1 MIRERMEAM
10 IPLFFDC
17 DPGID
22 DAVALGYLLCQDDV
36 EVAGIA
42 ATGGN
47 VPTSQTVQNALSWLY
62 LAGRSEIP
70 VHPGAELPLKAA
82 AAGTVPIYAD
92 DTHGPSGTGHTVLP
106 APSTTPSA
114 TSAADAWV
122 NAARAHAGELIGV
135 VTGPCTNLALALERE
150 PELPRLIKRIFI
162 MGGAF
167 NCRGNTKPTTEWN
180 TDFDPEAAAVV
191 YRCFASA
198 KNLPVVSPLEAT
210 EAVVMTPQR
219 LSRILQGVSDPH
231 WRSWLVHLAEA
242 LRFYF
247 EFHESDGHGYLAQ
260 IHDPY
265 VLAAALGWARKP
277 QAGIPW
283 AGQPSTSGPKAA
295 ATRPRGTATSGTRAG
310 ANASVRATSGRE
322 RGLPAAGTSTA
333 AVDVELTGTLTRG
346 ETVADWLGRWGRD
359 PNAVLIRTID
369 AESFLHH
376 LETILKRG
384 PTYATA
390 R

>member
-1 MIRERMEAM
+1 M
-10 IPLFFDC
+10 IPLFLDC

-36 EVAGIA
+36 EIAGIA
-42 ATGGN
+42 ASGGN
-47 VPTSQTVQNALSWLY
+47 VPTAQTVQNALSWLE
-62 LAGRSEIP
+62 LAGRPEIP

-82 AAGTVPIYAD
+82 AESTVPTYAD
-92 DTHGPSGTGHTVLP
+92 DTHGPSGTGHAVLP
-106 APSTTPSA
+106 APSTTPSTA
-114 TSAADAWV
+114 SAADAWV
-122 NAARAHAGELIGV
+122 SAARAYAGELIGV

-150 PELPRLIKRIFI
+150 PDLPRLIKRIFI

-167 NCRGNTKPTTEWN
+167 NYRGNTKPTTEWN

-191 YRCFASA
+191 YRRFASA
-198 KNLPVVSPLEAT
+198 GNLPVVAPLEAT
-210 EAVVMTPQR
+210 EAIVMTPQR
-219 LSRILQGVSDPH
+219 LGWILQGTSDPD
-231 WRSWLVHLAEA
+231 WRSWLDHLAGA

-260 IHDPY
+260 IHDPFI
-265 VLAAALGWARKP
+265 LAAALYWARKP
-277 QAGIPW
+277 QVGIPW
-283 AGQPSTSGPKAA
+283 TAA
-295 ATRPRGTATSGTRAG
+295 EP
-310 ANASVRATSGRE
+310 
-322 RGLPAAGTSTA
+322 AGTSTA
-333 AVDVELTGTLTRG
+333 VIDVELTGTLTRG

-376 LETILKRG
+376 LETTLKRG